1 MARDLQVEEGAE
13 LRLPCQPPEGFPA
26 PTIYW
31 EKDGATLINDDY
43 FVIEP
48 SGDLVIEQAGRED
61 AGSYVCLA
69 SNNGADGARRDA
81 PISVHVTRRA
91 VVIDR
96 RVAAEVPPALVESFM
111 LDAAT
116 GLVHWRPLAD
126 AAGYVVRVTAN
137 NGVEVT
143 NISVEADVTQ
153 VKLHSLDPGLKY
165 RVQVAALYG
174 GGGGSQGGLASG
186 QFSAPRLLSAKTHEV
201 ILVDAGNGAA
211 GTSSSTVEEIPLKV
225 WAIAMAVVILVTLTI
240 VLAAALLCY
249 KSRRY
254 AGVVTATARHADCA
268 DYYDTRHAGGSH
280 YGWLD
285 GRWGGGAAEDGLEEG
300 DGDSPTTSFRSNN
313 RLLQLSGSAGQYDYA
328 VPNLMLAG
336 GSGGKG
342 QYGAGS
348 GQYRPGSGGKGQ
360 YTAGSGGKGQYTAG
374 SDGKGQYGGSGSN
387 HYASN
392 TILKPAYYE
401 PLNARRGGCQLA
413 ENRPGN
419 MSFDSDYKT
428 PLDSGNSGQQQ
439 RR

>member
-1 MARDLQVEEGAE
+1 VRNYTNFYCLTLFDLFLFSFVFLFTDLKAKFGEVAREVQVEEGAE

-48 SGDLVIEQAGRED
+48 SGDLVIDQAGLED
-61 AGSYVCLA
+61 VGSYVCLA
-69 SNNGADGARRDA
+69 SNGGEATRRDA
-81 PISVHVTRRA
+81 PIIVHVTRRA

-96 RVAAEVPPALVESFM
+96 RVSAEIPPSVVEAFM
-111 LDAAT
+111 LDSVT

-137 NGVEVT
+137 NGLEVT

-153 VKLHSLDPGLKY
+153 VKLHSLDPGLTY
-165 RVQVAALYG
+165 RVQVAGLYG
-174 GGGGSQGGLASG
+174 GGRDGGMASG
-186 QFSAPRLLSAKTHEV
+186 HFSPPRQLSAKTHEV
-201 ILVDAGNGAA
+201 ILVDNSGVAVGG
-211 GTSSSTVEEIPLKV
+211 EEIPLKV

-249 KSRRY
+249 KSRRGA
-254 AGVVTATARHADCA
+254 AGGRHACS

-285 GRWGGGAAEDGLEEG
+285 GRWGIGGNGGGAEDGHD

-313 RLLQLSGSAGQYDYA
+313 RLLQLGNAPSAGQYDYA
-328 VPNLMLAG
+328 VPTMVMAGSGGKAHFAAAGSGGKAQYG

-342 QYGAGS
+342 QYG
-348 GQYRPGSGGKGQ
+348 GG
-360 YTAGSGGKGQYTAG
+360 
-374 SDGKGQYGGSGSN
+374 GSN

-401 PLNARRGGCQLA
+401 PLNARGRFHQPANL
-413 ENRPGN
+413 
-419 MSFDSDYKT
+419 SFDSDYKT
-428 PLDSGNSGQQQ
+428 PLDSGSHPP